1 MLDELNDM
9 GRAIQKK
16 QGGPIPSYN
25 ADGGFIIDDTM
36 LDAIKQVES
45 GGDPNALSGVG
56 AGGQYQIMP
65 ATAQQPGYGVTPIS
79 LEDRFDPNK
88 SRTFAKQYLEGI
100 MRANPDFT
108 KDEVITA
115 YHSGVG
121 NVRKAKM
128 GQEELGPR
136 GQEYAGKVNAAMG
149 EVPMVETAMSE
160 VPMPE
165 PRPVVFDDTPMESG
179 FMSAQASTG
188 DNEIPEPVDQDMY
201 SGMNKRE
208 IQRFEL
214 GVDDDIIIDS
224 DGSVQPVNPNRISED
239 IPTKLAEQ
247 FANTGNKELYDKQL
261 SEYKQALK
269 QDEAH
274 KKFLADKKLGI
285 DLESNS
291 KIASQ
296 IENID
301 AQIEE
306 AKKNE
311 DDTLVQ
317 VLIKKKEKLNKE
329 IVTTKPE
336 DDKKIETVKNIIE
349 ETNTA
354 DYGEGKLS
362 LDEVDDKWAK
372 KNLTGEYEG
381 DFGQYLINKAQEY
394 GGPILDKSMEYFKN
408 AFSSMFNGEEL
419 ARMAMIYAGS
429 RALGY
434 SHNGSLNYSMKNYMK
449 RVDANLAEAKKFSL
463 TDKAREA
470 YTEKSLKEYAKT
482 GDRDV
487 LERKASGTTMQQTS
501 GSAYLRGIGKVQK
514 YKDANGVEYVGI
526 GGKYIPV
533 TAVSQYLEPW
543 DESVQGNK
551 AIETKF
557 SGYAEEALKVSNDK
571 FGLGAGTK
579 NKTTYD
585 TRAKTN
591 VKRIGQEANRAY
603 REIIRRNSL
612 SVNDTLAMQ
621 ASISTAIDNYM
632 NDLAAF
638 KAAGSKGTQPQT
650 LDAYITEQV
659 RIPLTGLDVS
669 LFGKTSTQNLNN
681 LDDLVRSEMEIKDT
695 RNPKFQNE
703 YKETWNLYEQ
713 SWKGLDD
720 KTRAVWEK
728 RAVDK
733 GKGWSGFSL
742 WASRTS
748 PNEKAES
755 IKID

>member
-1 MLDELNDM
+1 MPNILDSMLM
-9 GRAIQKK
+9 
-16 QGGPIPSYN
+16 
-25 ADGGFIIDDTM
+25 
-36 LDAIKQVES
+36 VES
-45 GGDPNALSGVG
+45 GGDPNAVSEVG
-56 AGGQYQIMP
+56 ASGPYQITK
-65 ATAQQPGYGVTPIS
+65 ATALKPGYGVNPIA
-79 LEDRFDPNK
+79 LDDRFNPEK
-88 SRTFAKQYLEGI
+88 SRLFAKQYLQGI

-121 NVRKAKM
+121 NVRKAKS

-136 GQEYAGKVNAAMG
+136 GQEYAGKVQMAMN
-149 EVPMVETAMSE
+149 ENE
-160 VPMPE
+160 VPMPMA
-165 PRPVVFDDTPMESG
+165 RPVVFDDTPIESG

-188 DNEIPEPVDQDMY
+188 DDKIPEPVDQDMY

-224 DGSVQPVNPNRISED
+224 DGSVQPVNPNRISKA

-296 IENID
+296 IKDID

-336 DDKKIETVKNIIE
+336 EDKKVETIKNIIK

-434 SHNGSLNYSMKNYMK
+434 SHGGSLNYSMKNYMK
-449 RVDANLAEAKKFSL
+449 RVDANLAAAKKFAL
-463 TDKAREA
+463 TEKARDDFTME
-470 YTEKSLKEYAKT
+470 SLKEYAKT
-482 GDRDV
+482 GDIDV
-487 LERKASGTTMQQTS
+487 LVKKSGGTAMTQTS
-501 GSAYLRGIGKVQK
+501 GSAYLRGVGKVQK
-514 YKDANGVEYVGI
+514 YKDANGVEYVSVTLKDKD
-526 GGKYIPV
+526 GKSKQHYLPV
-533 TAVSQYLEPW
+533 TSVSAYLEPW

-551 AIETKF
+551 AVETKF
-557 SGYAEEALKVSNDK
+557 SNYAEEALKVSNDK

-585 TRAKTN
+585 TRAKAN

-603 REIIRRNSL
+603 RDIIRKNSL

-638 KAAGSKGTQPQT
+638 KAAGSKGTEPKT

-659 RIPLTGLDVS
+659 KIPLTGLDVS
-669 LFGKTSTQNLNN
+669 LFGTTSTENINK
-681 LDDLVRSEMEIKDT
+681 LDNLVRSEMDTKDV
-695 RNPKFQNE
+695 RDPGFQNE
-703 YKETWNLYEQ
+703 YKETWKLYED

-748 PNEKAES
+748 PEEKAES
-755 IKID
+755 IKLD